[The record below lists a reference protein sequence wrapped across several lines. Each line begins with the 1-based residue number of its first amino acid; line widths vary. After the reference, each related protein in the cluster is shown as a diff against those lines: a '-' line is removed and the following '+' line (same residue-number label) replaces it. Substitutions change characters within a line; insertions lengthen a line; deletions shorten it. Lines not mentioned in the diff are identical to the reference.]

1 MEKLIQK
8 IIIDTDPGHD
18 DAMALLMLLA
28 VPQIEILAITTV
40 AGNTTIENATRNT
53 KYILGLVKKE
63 NTPLFAGSAKPI
75 ERDLIVANV
84 HGKSG
89 LDGSGAEL
97 LPIEKTIEQA
107 TDEIIEIIKQ
117 NPGEVTLLTLGPLT
131 NIAKAFL
138 KEPSLPKMVK
148 QIIMMGGAIAVP
160 GNKNRVA
167 EFNFFVDPEAA
178 KIVFDSEVKKVLVPL
193 DACNDIVLPEQSIKE
208 IKERAGNV
216 GKILSNMLVPYVEN
230 IKKYDNM
237 AGALMYDPLAAYYL
251 INPSAFLLEEMD
263 IKIETKGEYTF
274 GMSVAERRVGA
285 LKNPNT
291 KVAIKINGQKFIDDF
306 VELIIKLD
314 KA

>member
-1 MEKLIQK
+1 MIKNQK

-18 DAMALLMLLA
+18 DAMALLMLFA

-40 AGNTTIENATRNT
+40 AGNSTIENTTRNA
-53 KYILGLVKKE
+53 KYILSLSKKE

-75 ERDLIVANV
+75 ARDLILANV

-89 LDGSGAEL
+89 LDGSGVEL
-97 LPIEKTIEQA
+97 LPIEQTTEQA
-107 TDEIIEIIKQ
+107 ADKIIEIIKQ
-117 NPGEVTLLTLGPLT
+117 NPGEITLLTLGPLT

-138 KEPSLPKMVK
+138 KEPSLPKMIK
-148 QIIMMGGAIAVP
+148 QIVMMWGAIAVP

-178 KIVFDSEVKKVLVPL
+178 KIIFDSEVEKVLVPL

-208 IKERAGNV
+208 IGEKAGDI

-237 AGALMYDPLAAYYL
+237 AGALMYDPLVAYYL
-251 INPSAFLLEEMD
+251 INPDAFQLEEMD

-285 LKNPNT
+285 LKNPNI
-291 KVAIKINGQKFIDDF
+291 KVAMKIDGQKFINDF
-306 VELIIKLD
+306 VDLIVNLSKV
-314 KA
+314 